1 MVSGVSRE
9 CSRWAPMLF
18 SSITVVGRGS
28 YRSSFVVIIYYFVLL
43 KLRGRVGLRRILT
56 HSPICSDS
64 YLYRIPFQT
73 GQPDK
78 YNFRSHDHMRLLQDK
93 NMNCYSSL
101 HKILQDILFIEK
113 KRKNSFSSHLILK
126 TLKCLFCF
134 LIVSNLFHL
143 LSRGGGPWVWVRVKG
158 GGGGVRGFGYV
169 LIKFILSL
177 NKSLQNSYNLTSM
190 SGYW

>member
-9 CSRWAPMLF
+9 CSRWASMLF

-28 YRSSFVVIIYYFVLL
+28 YPSSFVIITYYFVLL

-64 YLYRIPFQT
+64 YLYRILFQT

-113 KRKNSFSSHLILK
+113 KREKTHFKPFDFKNVKMLVLFSR
-126 TLKCLFCF
+126 CF
-134 LIVSNLFHL
+134 
-143 LSRGGGPWVWVRVKG
+143 
-158 GGGGVRGFGYV
+158 
-169 LIKFILSL
+169 
-177 NKSLQNSYNLTSM
+177 
-190 SGYW
+190 

>member
-9 CSRWAPMLF
+9 CSRWASMLF

-28 YRSSFVVIIYYFVLL
+28 YPSSFVIITYYFVLL

-64 YLYRIPFQT
+64 YLYRILFQT

-93 NMNCYSSL
+93 NTNCYSSL

-113 KRKNSFSSHLILK
+113 KREKTHFKPFDFKNVKMLVLFSR
-126 TLKCLFCF
+126 CF
-134 LIVSNLFHL
+134 
-143 LSRGGGPWVWVRVKG
+143 
-158 GGGGVRGFGYV
+158 
-169 LIKFILSL
+169 
-177 NKSLQNSYNLTSM
+177 
-190 SGYW
+190 

>member
-9 CSRWAPMLF
+9 CSRWASMLF

-28 YRSSFVVIIYYFVLL
+28 YRSSFVIITYYFVLL

-56 HSPICSDS
+56 HSPICSYS

-113 KRKNSFSSHLILK
+113 KGKNSFSSHLILK
-126 TLKCLFCF
+126 TLKCFFCF
-134 LIVSNLFHL
+134 LIASNLFHL
-143 LSRGGGPWVWVRVKG
+143 
-158 GGGGVRGFGYV
+158 
-169 LIKFILSL
+169 
-177 NKSLQNSYNLTSM
+177 
-190 SGYW
+190 

>member
-1 MVSGVSRE
+1 MVLGVSRE
-9 CSRWAPMLF
+9 CSRWASMLF
-18 SSITVVGRGS
+18 SSITMVGRGS

-43 KLRGRVGLRRILT
+43 KLRGRVGLRCILA
-56 HSPICSDS
+56 HSSICSDS

-113 KRKNSFSSHLILK
+113 KGKNSFSSHLILK

-134 LIVSNLFHL
+134 LIASNLFYL
-143 LSRGGGPWVWVRVKG
+143 
-158 GGGGVRGFGYV
+158 
-169 LIKFILSL
+169 
-177 NKSLQNSYNLTSM
+177 
-190 SGYW
+190 

>member
-1 MVSGVSRE
+1 MVSRYGFGRESRMFQMGVD
-9 CSRWAPMLF
+9 AFQLNHH
-18 SSITVVGRGS
+18 GGKG
-28 YRSSFVVIIYYFVLL
+28 VLPKLLCNRNLLLCL

-113 KRKNSFSSHLILK
+113 KGKNSFSSHLILK
-126 TLKCLFCF
+126 T
-134 LIVSNLFHL
+134 
-143 LSRGGGPWVWVRVKG
+143 
-158 GGGGVRGFGYV
+158 
-169 LIKFILSL
+169 
-177 NKSLQNSYNLTSM
+177 
-190 SGYW
+190 

>member
-9 CSRWAPMLF
+9 CSRWASMLF

-28 YRSSFVVIIYYFVLL
+28 YPSSFVIITYYFVLL

-64 YLYRIPFQT
+64 YLYRILFQT

-113 KRKNSFSSHLILK
+113 KKGKKLISSHLILK

-134 LIVSNLFHL
+134 LIASNLFYL
-143 LSRGGGPWVWVRVKG
+143 
-158 GGGGVRGFGYV
+158 
-169 LIKFILSL
+169 
-177 NKSLQNSYNLTSM
+177 
-190 SGYW
+190 

>member
-18 SSITVVGRGS
+18 SSITGVGKGS
-28 YRSSFVVIIYYFVLL
+28 YRSSFVVITYYFVLL
-43 KLRGRVGLRRILT
+43 KLRGKVGLRRILT

-93 NMNCYSSL
+93 NTNCYSSL

-113 KRKNSFSSHLILK
+113 KREKTHFKPFDFKNIKMLVLFSH
-126 TLKCLFCF
+126 CF
-134 LIVSNLFHL
+134 
-143 LSRGGGPWVWVRVKG
+143 
-158 GGGGVRGFGYV
+158 
-169 LIKFILSL
+169 
-177 NKSLQNSYNLTSM
+177 
-190 SGYW
+190 